1 MRNRKSS
8 FRKEGEKFY
17 YKLSTCFIEIP
28 KKRKCAGTLSETIS
42 RSLGKPASQLI
53 SFVRM
58 YSGPCCFSHTAL
70 SLYHFLSEAYISLLW
85 HKHMTINSHIY
96 ILEFIQSQFKNPQKL
111 FRAHE
116 PHFQT
121 PGKKFMRSSWVRSLR
136 CNIILYLH
144 HYQIPVLWDI
154 SQIRL
159 PATYFLKS
167 LKCQTS
173 LLDHTESHHKNNLY
187 LEIVCVFFNAFF
199 KIGFSV
205 KPVFFVCPY

>member
-1 MRNRKSS
+1 MRKRKSS

-121 PGKKFMRSSWVRSLR
+121 PGKKFMSSSLSQKPTLQYYFISASLSDPCFVGHFSNKAASYIFSKESKMSNKPIRSYW
-136 CNIILYLH
+136 
-144 HYQIPVLWDI
+144 I
-154 SQIRL
+154 S
-159 PATYFLKS
+159 S
-167 LKCQTS
+167 
-173 LLDHTESHHKNNLY
+173 
-187 LEIVCVFFNAFF
+187 
-199 KIGFSV
+199 
-205 KPVFFVCPY
+205 